1 MANHYFS
8 EQPETKSER
17 KTIKEVIRGKSYHF
31 HVDRGVFS
39 KGGLDFGSRLL
50 IEAFEL
56 PLVEGP
62 LADVGCGWGPIG
74 LTVASTHPNTQ
85 IYMVDINE
93 RSVQLAKEN
102 ATLNR
107 VPNVTVKQ
115 NNLLDGFG
123 DHFFSAVLTNPPI
136 RAGKDVIFSIY
147 EQAKRMLKI
156 NGDIW
161 VVIQKKQ
168 GAASTLKKLE
178 ELGFE
183 VKLEV
188 KSKGYFVFRGKNN

>member
-17 KTIKEVIRGKSYHF
+17 KTIREVIKGKSYQF

-50 IEAFEL
+50 IEAFE
-56 PLVEGP
+56 PPVVKGP
-62 LADVGCGWGPIG
+62 IVDVGCGWGPIG
-74 LTVASTHPNTQ
+74 LTVASTHQDTQ

-107 VPNVTVKQ
+107 VSNVTVER
-115 NNLLDGFG
+115 NNLLDGF
-123 DHFFSAVLTNPPI
+123 DDNFFSVVLTNPPI
-136 RAGKDVIFSIY
+136 RAGKEIIFSIY
-147 EQAKRMLKI
+147 EQAKRMLKT

-183 VKLEV
+183 VNVEV